1 MFHSMRLSV
10 SYGHNRPGQMA
21 SPPTNPLRH
30 THIYMRRH
38 KPQAQ
43 PRCLVVVVVACS
55 STSLILSL
63 RAAGESYI
71 CAAFACDVST
81 EIEVKEPVFEPTI
94 QHSDI
99 PG

>member
-1 MFHSMRLSV
+1 MDV
-10 SYGHNRPGQMA
+10 IGQDRWPLH
-21 SPPTNPLRH
+21 PPTHQGAHTYAHIYTHRH
-30 THIYMRRH
+30 T
-38 KPQAQ
+38 PEAQ
-43 PRCLVVVVVACS
+43 PQCLVVVVVASS

-63 RAAGESYI
+63 RAAGASYI

-81 EIEVKEPVFEPTI
+81 EIEVKEPAFEPTI